1 MRFVVLGAGLMGRAA
16 LYDLARSREA
26 SEIIVADF
34 DLPRAQQAALE
45 FGKGKARAEFCD
57 VRQTA
62 DTIRLLTGSLAVLN
76 CTQYYWNLEVM
87 QAALAAGA
95 HYLDLGGLFY
105 TTRKQLKLNADFRR
119 AGRLAILGIGSAPG
133 IANVMARFLA
143 DQLQRVTA
151 IKVYNGARE
160 LRPDASDPLAFSF
173 SIATILDELTI
184 APMHFVAGKFRQQEN
199 FSDPE
204 EVTFPAP
211 IGKLVVRHSIHSEV
225 ATLPLSFRR
234 HGVREVF
241 FKINYDQQLIE
252 TVRLLGSL
260 GLLDR
265 TPVAVN
271 GSEVTPRAFLEQ
283 VLKSRST
290 GSTAPPRDA
299 ETVRVVVEGS
309 EGGRK
314 RRLTLDATTR
324 YSNRPVFSA
333 VARDTGF
340 PISVA
345 AQMLARGE
353 IRALGVLPP
362 ELAIPA
368 REFLVELD
376 RRGIKISGSGW
387 NLQRRAAA
395 AGS

>member
-34 DLPRAQQAALE
+34 DQPRAQQAALE
-45 FGKGKARAEFCD
+45 FGNGKAHAAFCD

-62 DTIRLLTGSLAVLN
+62 DTVRLLTGSVAVLN

-87 QAALAAGA
+87 KAALDAGT

-105 TTRKQLKLNADFRR
+105 TTREQLKLDSAFRHT
-119 AGRLAILGIGSAPG
+119 GRIAILGIGSAPG

-143 DQLQRVTA
+143 GQLQRVTA
-151 IKVYNGARE
+151 IKVYNGSRE
-160 LRPDASDPLAFSF
+160 LRPAACDPLAFSF

-184 APMHFVAGKFRQQEN
+184 PPMHFVGGKFRQQEN

-204 EVTFPAP
+204 KVSFPAP

-225 ATLPLSFRR
+225 ATLPLSFSSQ
-234 HGVREVF
+234 GVREVF
-241 FKINYDQQLIE
+241 FKINYDPQLIE
-252 TVRLLGSL
+252 TVRLLRGL
-260 GLLDR
+260 GLLEQA
-265 TPVAVN
+265 PVAVN
-271 GSEVTPRAFLEQ
+271 GCQVAPRAFLEQ
-283 VLKSRST
+283 LLKSRAT
-290 GSTAPPRDA
+290 GGNAPPRDA
-299 ETVRVVVEGS
+299 ETVRVVLEGTKA
-309 EGGRK
+309 GRK

-324 YSNRPVFSA
+324 YSTRPVFSA

-353 IRALGVLPP
+353 ITAQGALPP

-368 REFLVELD
+368 REFLRELD
-376 RRGIKISGSGW
+376 KRGIKISGSGW
-387 NLQRRAAA
+387 
-395 AGS
+395 S

>member
-1 MRFVVLGAGLMGRAA
+1 MRFVVLGAGLMGHAA

-26 SEIIVADF
+26 SEIVVADY
-34 DLPRAQQAALE
+34 DQPRAQQAARE
-45 FGKGKARAEFCD
+45 FGNGKARAAFCD

-62 DTIRLLTGSLAVLN
+62 DTVHLLRGSVAVLN

-87 QAALAAGA
+87 KAALAAGV

-105 TTRKQLKLNADFRR
+105 NTRKQLKLNSHFRR

-133 IANVMARFLA
+133 IANVMARYLA
-143 DQLQRVTA
+143 DQLQRITA
-151 IKVYNGARE
+151 IKVYNGSRE
-160 LRPDASDPLAFSF
+160 LRPAASDPLAFSF

-184 APMHFVAGKFRQQEN
+184 APMHYVGGRFRQQEH

-204 EVTFPAP
+204 KVSFPAP

-234 HGVREVF
+234 LGVREVF
-241 FKINYDQQLIE
+241 FKINYNPQLIE

-260 GLLDR
+260 GLLEQA
-265 TPVAVN
+265 PVAVN
-271 GSEVTPRAFLEQ
+271 GCQVAPRAFLEQ
-283 VLKSRST
+283 LLKGRAT
-290 GSTAPPRDA
+290 GSNAPPRDA

-309 EGGRK
+309 RSGRK
-314 RRLTLDATTR
+314 QRLTLDATTR
-324 YSNRPVFSA
+324 YSTRPVFSA

-353 IRALGVLPP
+353 IRGRGVHPP
-362 ELAIPA
+362 ETVIPA
-368 REFLVELD
+368 REFLRELD
-376 RRGIKISGSGW
+376 KRGIEIRGSGW
-387 NLQRRAAA
+387 K
-395 AGS
+395 

>member
-1 MRFVVLGAGLMGRAA
+1 M
-16 LYDLARSREA
+16 
-26 SEIIVADF
+26 
-34 DLPRAQQAALE
+34 
-45 FGKGKARAEFCD
+45 
-57 VRQTA
+57 
-62 DTIRLLTGSLAVLN
+62 LN

-87 QAALAAGA
+87 KAALGAGA

-105 TTRKQLKLNADFRR
+105 TTRKQLKLNSEFRS
-119 AGRLAILGIGSAPG
+119 AGLLAILGIGSAPG

-160 LRPDASDPLAFSF
+160 LRPAASDPLAFSF

-184 APMHFVAGKFRQQEN
+184 PPMHFVDGKFRQREN

-204 EVTFPAP
+204 QVSFPAP

-234 HGVREVF
+234 QGVREVF
-241 FKINYDQQLIE
+241 FKINYDPQMIE
-252 TVRLLGSL
+252 TVRLLSSM
-260 GLLDR
+260 GLLEKEL
-265 TPVAVN
+265 VAVN
-271 GSEVTPRAFLEQ
+271 GCQVAPRAFLEQ
-283 VLKSRST
+283 LLKSRATVST
-290 GSTAPPRDA
+290 EPPRDA

-309 EGGRK
+309 SGGRK

-324 YSNRPVFSA
+324 YSTRPVFSA

-345 AQMLARGE
+345 AQMLAQGE
-353 IRALGVLPP
+353 ISARGVLPP
-362 ELAIPA
+362 EMSIPA
-368 REFLVELD
+368 REFLKELD
-376 RRGIKISGSGW
+376 RRGIKVSGSGW
-387 NLQRRAAA
+387 LPADY
-395 AGS
+395 

>member
-26 SEIIVADF
+26 TEIIVADY
-34 DLPRAQQAALE
+34 DLPRARQAARE
-45 FGKGKARAEFCD
+45 FGNGKARAAFCD

-62 DTIRLLTGSLAVLN
+62 DTVRLLAGSVAVLN

-87 QAALAAGA
+87 KATLAARA

-105 TTRKQLKLNADFRR
+105 TTRKQLKLNSAFRR
-119 AGRLAILGIGSAPG
+119 THRLAILGIGSAPG

-151 IKVYNGARE
+151 IKVYNGSRE
-160 LRPDASDPLAFSF
+160 LRPTSSDPLAFSF

-184 APMHFVAGKFRQQEN
+184 PPMHYLAGKFRQQEN
-199 FSDPE
+199 FSEPE
-204 EVTFPAP
+204 AVTFPAP

-225 ATLPLSFRR
+225 ATLPLSFRSQ
-234 HGVREVF
+234 GVREVF

-260 GLLDR
+260 GLLGQG
-265 TPVAVN
+265 AVN
-271 GSEVTPRAFLEQ
+271 FSGCQVAPRAFLEQ
-283 VLKSRST
+283 LLKSRAT
-290 GSTAPPRDA
+290 GSSAPPRDA

-309 EGGRK
+309 SSGRK
-314 RRLTLDATTR
+314 RRITLDATTR
-324 YSNRPVFSA
+324 YSTRPVFSA

-353 IRALGVLPP
+353 ISAHGVHPP
-362 ELAIPA
+362 ERVIPPQP
-368 REFLVELD
+368 FLQQLD
-376 RRGIKISGSGW
+376 ERGIKIQGSGW
-387 NLQRRAAA
+387 R
-395 AGS
+395 

>member
-16 LYDLARSREA
+16 LYDLARSPEA

-34 DLPRAQQAALE
+34 DLPRARQVARE
-45 FGKGKARAEFCD
+45 VGNGKARAAFCD

-62 DTIRLLTGSLAVLN
+62 DTVRLLTGSVAVLN

-87 QAALAAGA
+87 KAALAARA

-105 TTRKQLKLNADFRR
+105 TTRKQLKLNSEFRR

-143 DQLQRVTA
+143 DQLQRITA
-151 IKVYNGARE
+151 IKVYNGGRE
-160 LRPDASDPLAFSF
+160 LRPASSDPLAFSF

-184 APMHFVAGKFRQQEN
+184 PPMHFVGGRFRRQEN

-204 EVTFPAP
+204 TVSFPAP

-234 HGVREVF
+234 QGVREVF
-241 FKINYDQQLIE
+241 FKINYDPRLIE
-252 TVRLLGSL
+252 TVRLLRGL
-260 GLLDR
+260 GLLEQR
-265 TPVAVN
+265 PVDVN
-271 GSEVTPRAFLEQ
+271 GSQVAPRAFLEQ
-283 VLKSRST
+283 LLKSRAT
-290 GSTAPPRDA
+290 ISTAPPRDA

-309 EGGRK
+309 RAGRK

-324 YSNRPVFSA
+324 YSARPVFSS

-345 AQMLARGE
+345 AQMIARGE
-353 IRALGVLPP
+353 ISARGVYPP
-362 ELAIPA
+362 EMSIPA
-368 REFLVELD
+368 RAFLLELD
-376 RRGIKISGSGW
+376 QRGIEIRGSGW
-387 NLQRRAAA
+387 LL
-395 AGS
+395 S

>member
-26 SEIIVADF
+26 AEIIVADY
-34 DLPRAQQAALE
+34 DQPRAQEAARQY
-45 FGKGKARAEFCD
+45 GNGKARAAFCD

-62 DTIRLLTGSLAVLN
+62 AAVRLLAGSVAVLN

-87 QAALAAGA
+87 KAALGAGA

-105 TTRKQLKLNADFRR
+105 TTRKQRKLNSEFCR
-119 AGRLAILGIGSAPG
+119 AGLLAILGIGSAPG

-160 LRPDASDPLAFSF
+160 LRPTASDPLAFSF

-184 APMHFVAGKFRQQEN
+184 PPMHYVGGKFREQAN

-204 EVTFPAP
+204 QVSFPAP

-225 ATLPLSFRR
+225 ATLPVSFRR
-234 HGVREVF
+234 QGVREVF
-241 FKINYDQQLIE
+241 FKINYDPQMIE
-252 TVRLLGSL
+252 TVRLLSSM
-260 GLLDR
+260 GLLEKE
-265 TPVAVN
+265 PVAVN
-271 GSEVTPRAFLEQ
+271 GCHVEPRAFLEQ
-283 VLKSRST
+283 LLKSRAT
-290 GSTAPPRDA
+290 GGATPPRDA

-309 EGGRK
+309 KAGRK
-314 RRLTLDATTR
+314 RRLSLDATTR
-324 YSNRPVFSA
+324 YSTRPVFSA

-345 AQMLARGE
+345 AQMLARGQITE
-353 IRALGVLPP
+353 RGVLPP
-362 ELAIPA
+362 EIAIPA
-368 REFLVELD
+368 GEFLKELD
-376 RRGIKISGSGW
+376 KRGIRISGSGW
-387 NLQRRAAA
+387 RV
-395 AGS
+395 AGQ

>member
-26 SEIIVADF
+26 TEIIVADY
-34 DLPRAQQAALE
+34 DQPRAQQAARE
-45 FGKGKARAEFCD
+45 YGNGKSRAAFCD
-57 VRQTA
+57 VRQMA
-62 DTIRLLTGSLAVLN
+62 DTVRLLTGSVAVLN

-87 QAALAAGA
+87 KAALGAGA

-105 TTRKQLKLNADFRR
+105 TTRKQLKLNSEFRR
-119 AGRLAILGIGSAPG
+119 AGLLAILGIGSAPG

-160 LRPDASDPLAFSF
+160 LRPAASDPLAFSF

-184 APMHFVAGKFRQQEN
+184 PPMHYVGGKFRQQEN
-199 FSDPE
+199 FSHPE
-204 EVTFPAP
+204 QVSFPPP

-225 ATLPLSFRR
+225 ATLPLSFRLQ
-234 HGVREVF
+234 GVREVF
-241 FKINYDQQLIE
+241 FKINYDPQMIE
-252 TVRLLGSL
+252 TVRLLSSM
-260 GLLDR
+260 GLLEKE
-265 TPVAVN
+265 PVAVN
-271 GSEVTPRAFLEQ
+271 GCQVAPRAFLEQ
-283 VLKSRST
+283 LLKSRAT

-309 EGGRK
+309 KSGRK

-324 YSNRPVFSA
+324 FSTRPVFSA

-353 IRALGVLPP
+353 ITERGVLPP
-362 ELAIPA
+362 EMAIPA
-368 REFLVELD
+368 GQFLKQLD
-376 RRGIKISGSGW
+376 KRGIRITGSGW
-387 NLQRRAAA
+387 RVADQ
-395 AGS
+395 

>member
-16 LYDLARSREA
+16 LYDLARSHEA
-26 SEIIVADF
+26 TEIIVADY
-34 DLPRAQQAALE
+34 DQPRAQQAARE
-45 FGKGKARAEFCD
+45 YGNGKARHAFCD

-62 DTIRLLTGSLAVLN
+62 ETVRLLTGSVAVLN
-76 CTQYYWNLEVM
+76 CTQYYWNLDVM
-87 QAALAAGA
+87 KAALAAGA
-95 HYLDLGGLFY
+95 NYLDLGGLFY
-105 TTRKQLKLNADFRR
+105 TTRKQLKLSSEFRR
-119 AGRLAILGIGSAPG
+119 AGLLAILGIGSAPG

-143 DQLQRVTA
+143 DQLPRITA

-160 LRPDASDPLAFSF
+160 LRPAASDPLAFSF

-184 APMHFVAGKFRQQEN
+184 PPMHYMGGKFHQQEN

-204 EVTFPAP
+204 AVTFPAP

-225 ATLPLSFRR
+225 ATLPLSFRSR
-234 HGVREVF
+234 GVRQVF
-241 FKINYDQQLIE
+241 FKINYDPQMIE
-252 TVRLLGSL
+252 TVRLLGSM
-260 GLLDR
+260 GLLEKE
-265 TPVAVN
+265 PIAINGCQVA
-271 GSEVTPRAFLEQ
+271 PRAFLEQ
-283 VLKSRST
+283 LLKSRAT

-309 EGGRK
+309 SKAGRK

-324 YSNRPVFSA
+324 YSTRPVFSA

-353 IRALGVLPP
+353 ISARGVQPP
-362 ELAIPA
+362 EMSIPA
-368 REFLVELD
+368 REFLKALD
-376 RRGIKISGSGW
+376 KRGIKISGSGW
-387 NLQRRAAA
+387 LPAD
-395 AGS
+395 

>member
-1 MRFVVLGAGLMGRAA
+1 MRFVVLGAGLMGHAA

-26 SEIIVADF
+26 SEIVVADY
-34 DLPRAQQAALE
+34 DQSRAQQAARE
-45 FGKGKARAEFCD
+45 FGNSKARAAFCD

-62 DTIRLLTGSLAVLN
+62 DTVRLLTGSVAVLN

-87 QAALAAGA
+87 KAALAAGI

-105 TTRKQLKLNADFRR
+105 NTRKQLKLNSHFRR

-133 IANVMARFLA
+133 IANVMARYLA
-143 DQLQRVTA
+143 DQLQRITA
-151 IKVYNGARE
+151 IKVYNGSRE
-160 LRPDASDPLAFSF
+160 LRPAVSDPLAFSF

-184 APMHFVAGKFRQQEN
+184 APMHYVGGRFRQQEH

-204 EVTFPAP
+204 KVSFPAP

-234 HGVREVF
+234 LGVREVF
-241 FKINYDQQLIE
+241 FKINYNPQLIE
-252 TVRLLGSL
+252 TVRLLGRL
-260 GLLDR
+260 GLLEQA
-265 TPVAVN
+265 PVAVN
-271 GSEVTPRAFLEQ
+271 GCQVAPRAFLEQ
-283 VLKSRST
+283 LLKGRAT
-290 GSTAPPRDA
+290 GSNAPPRDA

-309 EGGRK
+309 RSGRK
-314 RRLTLDATTR
+314 QRLTLDATTR
-324 YSNRPVFSA
+324 YSTRPVFSA

-353 IRALGVLPP
+353 IRGRGVHPP
-362 ELAIPA
+362 ETVIPA
-368 REFLVELD
+368 REFLRELD
-376 RRGIKISGSGW
+376 KRGIEIRGSGW
-387 NLQRRAAA
+387 K
-395 AGS
+395 

>member
-1 MRFVVLGAGLMGRAA
+1 MRFVVLVAGLMGRAA

-34 DLPRAQQAALE
+34 DLPRARQAARE
-45 FGKGKARAEFCD
+45 FGNGKARAAFCD

-62 DTIRLLTGSLAVLN
+62 DTVRLLAGSVAVLN

-87 QAALAAGA
+87 KAALGAGA

-105 TTRKQLKLNADFRR
+105 TTRKQLKLNSDFRR
-119 AGRLAILGIGSAPG
+119 AGLLAILGIGSAPG

-143 DQLQRVTA
+143 DQLRRVTA

-160 LRPDASDPLAFSF
+160 LRPASDPLAFSF

-184 APMHFVAGKFRQQEN
+184 PPMHYVGSKFRQQEN
-199 FSDPE
+199 FSHPE
-204 EVTFPAP
+204 QVSFPAP

-234 HGVREVF
+234 QGVREVF
-241 FKINYDQQLIE
+241 FKINYDPQMIE
-252 TVRLLGSL
+252 TVRLLSSM
-260 GLLDR
+260 GLLEKE
-265 TPVAVN
+265 PVAVN
-271 GSEVTPRAFLEQ
+271 GCQVAPRAFLEQ
-283 VLKSRST
+283 LLKSRAT

-309 EGGRK
+309 KAGRK

-324 YSNRPVFSA
+324 YSTRPVFSA

-353 IRALGVLPP
+353 ITDRGVLPP
-362 ELAIPA
+362 EMAIA
-368 REFLVELD
+368 AGEFLKELD
-376 RRGIKISGSGW
+376 KRGIRITGSGW
-387 NLQRRAAA
+387 RVADQ
-395 AGS
+395 

>member
-16 LYDLARSREA
+16 LYDLACSREA

-34 DLPRAQQAALE
+34 DQPRAQQAARE
-45 FGKGKARAEFCD
+45 FGRSKARAAFCD

-62 DTIRLLTGSLAVLN
+62 DTVRLLSGSVAVLN
-76 CTQYYWNLEVM
+76 CTQYYWNLDVM
-87 QAALAAGA
+87 KAALAAGA

-105 TTRKQLKLNADFRR
+105 TTRKQLKLNSEFRR

-143 DQLQRVTA
+143 EQLQRVTA
-151 IKVYNGARE
+151 IKVYNGSRE
-160 LRPDASDPLAFSF
+160 LLPTSSDPLAFSF

-184 APMHFVAGKFRQQEN
+184 PPMHYLGGKFRQQEN

-204 EVTFPAP
+204 SVSFPAP

-234 HGVREVF
+234 QGVREVF
-241 FKINYDQQLIE
+241 FKINYDPQLIE
-252 TVRLLGSL
+252 TVRLLSSL
-260 GLLDR
+260 GLLEQ
-265 TPVAVN
+265 TPVAIN
-271 GSEVTPRAFLEQ
+271 GCQVAPRAFLEHL
-283 VLKSRST
+283 LKGRAT
-290 GSTAPPRDA
+290 GGTAPPRDA
-299 ETVRVVVEGS
+299 ETVRVVVEGRS
-309 EGGRK
+309 AGRK

-324 YSNRPVFSA
+324 YSTRPVFSA

-353 IRALGVLPP
+353 ISARGVHPP
-362 ELAIPA
+362 EMSIPA
-368 REFLVELD
+368 RAFLQELD
-376 RRGIKISGSGW
+376 KRGIKISGSGW
-387 NLQRRAAA
+387 K
-395 AGS
+395 

>member
-16 LYDLARSREA
+16 LYDLARAREA

-34 DLPRAQQAALE
+34 DQPRAQQAARE
-45 FGKGKARAEFCD
+45 FGNGKARAAFCD
-57 VRQTA
+57 VRQTT
-62 DTIRLLTGSLAVLN
+62 DTVRLLSGSVAVLN

-87 QAALAAGA
+87 KATLAAGA

-105 TTRKQLKLNADFRR
+105 TTRKQLKLNSEFRR
-119 AGRLAILGIGSAPG
+119 GGRLALLGIGSAPG

-151 IKVYNGARE
+151 IKVYNGGRE
-160 LRPDASDPLAFSF
+160 LRTPSSDPLAFSF

-184 APMHFVAGKFRQQEN
+184 PPMHYMGGRFRRQEN

-204 EVTFPAP
+204 KVSFPAP

-234 HGVREVF
+234 QGVREVF
-241 FKINYDQQLIE
+241 FKINYDPQLIE
-252 TVRLLGSL
+252 MVRLLRGL
-260 GLLDR
+260 GLLEQGPID
-265 TPVAVN
+265 VN
-271 GSEVTPRAFLEQ
+271 GCQVAPRAFLEQ
-283 VLKSRST
+283 LLKSRAT
-290 GSTAPPRDA
+290 GSTAPSCDA

-309 EGGRK
+309 RAGHK

-324 YSNRPVFSA
+324 YSARPVFSS

-345 AQMLARGE
+345 AQMIARGE
-353 IRALGVLPP
+353 ILARGVHPP
-362 ELAIPA
+362 EMVVPA
-368 REFLVELD
+368 RVFLQELD
-376 RRGIKISGSGW
+376 KRGIRIHGSGW
-387 NLQRRAAA
+387 K
-395 AGS
+395 

>member
-16 LYDLARSREA
+16 LYDLARSPEA
-26 SEIIVADF
+26 SEIIVADY
-34 DLPRAQQAALE
+34 DQPRAQQAARE
-45 FGKGKARAEFCD
+45 FGHGKARSAFCD
-57 VRQTA
+57 VRQTT
-62 DTIRLLTGSLAVLN
+62 DTVRLLSGSIAVLN
-76 CTQYYWNLEVM
+76 CTQYYWNLAVM
-87 QAALAAGA
+87 KSALAARA

-105 TTRKQLKLNADFRR
+105 TTRKQLKLNSEFRR

-151 IKVYNGARE
+151 IKVYNGSRE
-160 LRPDASDPLAFSF
+160 LRPAASDPLAFSF

-184 APMHFVAGKFRQQEN
+184 APMHYIGGKFRQEQH

-204 EVTFPAP
+204 KVSFPAP

-234 HGVREVF
+234 QGVREVF
-241 FKINYDQQLIE
+241 FKINYDPQLIE
-252 TVRLLGSL
+252 TVRLLGSM
-260 GLLDR
+260 GLLEQ

-271 GSEVTPRAFLEQ
+271 GCPVAPRAFLEQ
-283 VLKSRST
+283 LLKGRAS
-290 GSTAPPRDA
+290 GSNAPPRDA

-309 EGGRK
+309 SAGRK

-324 YSNRPVFSA
+324 YSTRPVFSA

-340 PISVA
+340 PIAVA

-353 IRALGVLPP
+353 IRTRGVHPP
-362 ELAIPA
+362 EMVIPA
-368 REFLVELD
+368 RPFLQELD
-376 RRGIKISGSGW
+376 KRGIKIQGSGW
-387 NLQRRAAA
+387 R
-395 AGS
+395 